1 MDSRSKKGLLTLALA
16 VLFCFAGCLGP
27 NHAVGHM
34 YQWNDSF
41 ENKWAKEGV
50 FVVTFPVYLIL
61 AAGDALIFNSIQWW
75 SGVNPI
81 SRPTKDGQGD
91 W

>member
-1 MDSRSKKGLLTLALA
+1 MGSKPRKGLLTLALA

-27 NHAVGHM
+27 NHAVGHL

-41 ENKWAKEGV
+41 ENKWAKEGI
-50 FVVTFPVYLIL
+50 FIVTFPGYLL
-61 AAGDALIFNSIQWW
+61 FAVGDALIFNSIQWW
-75 SGVNPI
+75 SGENPI
-81 SRPTKDGQGD
+81 SRPGTDGPS